1 MKRILVAYATKSGT
15 TKRAAEG
22 LARELAPEC
31 DLYDLRR
38 ETLQTP
44 GKTAQRIPLRKLQF
58 SDYRTIAIGSAVYIG
73 KPLKPFLRVL
83 SARADEL
90 LRQPLFLFTCGIAS
104 PEEERTMLWPL
115 LRRRSPRTQSNSIIS
130 AGSSARKTGSCI
142 AWCCKILKRKD
153 SPRRSWTVLAWNN
166 LRQRSSRRVRIPPRN
181 DERQEIHRRK
191 DPPAYLLWISQRDI
205 PRYICGSPE
214 RRPQRLGNEQGS

>member
-115 LRRRSPRTQSNSIIS
+115 LPEALAAHAKQLYHLGGELRAENGFMHRMVLQDFEKKGLAAPKLDCPCMEQLTAALKQ
-130 AGSSARKTGSCI
+130 AGS
-142 AWCCKILKRKD
+142 
-153 SPRRSWTVLAWNN
+153 
-166 LRQRSSRRVRIPPRN
+166 
-181 DERQEIHRRK
+181 
-191 DPPAYLLWISQRDI
+191 DPA
-205 PRYICGSPE
+205 
-214 RRPQRLGNEQGS
+214 